1 MHCHLSIAVAVGMLA
16 GSALAGVDVQPMSY
30 DMPNGGG
37 VAHGGGW
44 NFSDHTYDGDGDNNV
59 DGAWLSNGLGQLT
72 DDVVGLDNWQADLG
86 NGIAY
91 EWVGWW
97 NTLDPTITFNFGQ
110 EVTLETIAIHV
121 NNSGNGQVGMF
132 WHADLSFSSDGEN
145 FGDELL
151 YTASSDELADPS
163 ARFIIIDM
171 PRTAQ
176 YVRVALDHR
185 PGMYWLFISE
195 IQFTG
200 LVEPPCPADFDDDG
214 DVDTTDLLYLLGAWG
229 TSGGDVDGDEDT
241 DTADLLALLAAW
253 GECPSRGGPAAP
265 VQRRGK

>member
-1 MHCHLSIAVAVGMLA
+1 MWMLA
-16 GSALAGVDVQPMSY
+16 GRALAGVDVQPMSY

-44 NFSDHTYDGDGDNNV
+44 NFWDHTYDGDGDNNV

-72 DDVVGLDNWQADLG
+72 DDVVGVDNWQADLG

-110 EVTLETIAIHV
+110 EVTFETIAIHV
-121 NNSGNGQVGMF
+121 NNNGNGLVGMF

-163 ARFIIIDM
+163 ARFIIIDI

-200 LVEPPCPADFDDDG
+200 LGKPPCPADFDDDG
-214 DVDTTDLLYLLGAWG
+214 DVDTADLLYLLGEWG

-253 GECPSRGGPAAP
+253 GECPSRSRPAGP
-265 VQRRGK
+265 VRRRGK